1 MVQRTPRGPDRFAA
15 EEQRRRSH
23 PVAAHLL
30 ADRDEPVPTVVV
42 LIEQAEPGQRAE
54 QATQERLLG
63 AAHNGEVRARCGTG
77 RELVRDADLHG
88 DPDALGLADHDDQLE
103 QPRARVLNA
112 GHGDHDRFG
121 DLPGTAPGRPVRQPP
136 AGGVIDIP
144 SSAVVVRLWGPRLGD
159 VFRPG

>member
-23 PVAAHLL
+23 PVATHLL

-63 AAHNGEVRARCGTG
+63 AAHDGEVRARCGTG

-88 DPDALGLADHDDQLE
+88 DRTHWVWRIATISSSS
-103 QPRARVLNA
+103 RAR
-112 GHGDHDRFG
+112 GFSM
-121 DLPGTAPGRPVRQPP
+121 PGMGTTIGSATCRVPLLVARCDNHQPV
-136 AGGVIDIP
+136 V
-144 SSAVVVRLWGPRLGD
+144 
-159 VFRPG
+159 

>member
-23 PVAAHLL
+23 PIAAHLL
-30 ADRDEPVPTVVV
+30 ADRGEPVPTVVV
-42 LIEQAEPGQRAE
+42 LVEQAEPGQRAE

-63 AAHNGEVRARCGTG
+63 AAHDGEVRARCGTG

-88 DPDALGLADHDDQLE
+88 DPDALGLAERDDQLE

-112 GHGDHDRFG
+112 CGVPEVGPGSLTSGDRWSDM
-121 DLPGTAPGRPVRQPP
+121 
-136 AGGVIDIP
+136 IP
-144 SSAVVVRLWGPRLGD
+144 TCRCGCCT
-159 VFRPG
+159 